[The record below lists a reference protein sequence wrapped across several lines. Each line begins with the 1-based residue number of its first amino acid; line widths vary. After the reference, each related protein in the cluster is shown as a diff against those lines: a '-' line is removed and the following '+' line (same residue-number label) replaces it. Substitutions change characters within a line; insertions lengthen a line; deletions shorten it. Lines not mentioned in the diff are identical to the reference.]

1 MSSSFIA
8 RFSTVGLGAD
18 ALVFGF
24 RGNNLLLTAEERLP
38 WFPAA
43 VMPEEPLHRLVIGE
57 AGDVV
62 FGMRVWPRQT
72 ELPRG
77 LLQIDLRQT
86 MAGWPQT
93 WLDALCRGR
102 QLATWLIENRFCG
115 VCGQL
120 MVTAATMPARR
131 CPACGFEAF
140 PRLSP
145 VGIVLVSRG
154 DEILLARSPHF
165 PPGMYSALAGYV
177 EAGESLEACIHR
189 EVREEVG
196 IGIRNLRWFG
206 SQSWPRTN
214 AMMLG
219 FLAEYAGGSLTL
231 QEAEIED
238 AQWFKRHNL
247 PALPHPST
255 IACRLIRSVL
265 DDA

>member
-1 MSSSFIA
+1 MSAPFIA
-8 RFSTVGLGAD
+8 KFSAVGLNSE

-24 RGNNLLLTAEERLP
+24 RGNKLLVTEEARLP

-43 VMPEEPLHRLVIGE
+43 AVPGEPLHSLVIGE
-57 AGDVV
+57 AGNTVY
-62 FGMRVWPRQT
+62 GIRVWPRQT
-72 ELPRG
+72 ELPFG
-77 LLQIDLRQT
+77 LRQMDLRQT

-102 QLATWLIENRFCG
+102 QLATWLVENRFCG
-115 VCGQL
+115 VCGQS
-120 MVTAATMPARR
+120 METAADMPARR
-131 CPACGFEAF
+131 CPACGFEAY

-145 VGIVLVSRG
+145 VGIVLVTRG
-154 DEILLARSPHF
+154 EEILLARSPHF
-165 PPGMYSALAGYV
+165 PSGMYSALAGYV

-196 IGIRNLRWFG
+196 ISIRNLRWFG

-219 FLAEYAGGSLTL
+219 FLAEYAGGSLTR

-238 AQWFKRHNL
+238 AQWFTRNNL
-247 PALPHPST
+247 PTLPHPST
-255 IACRLIRSVL
+255 IACRLIRSVV
-265 DDA
+265 DHA